1 MNSYISILEYKLKSI
16 FDRRKSVTAIV
27 MCSELDRTS
36 AIRNHCRV
44 YASSVGRYTYIARN
58 TLVQNA
64 KIGNFC
70 SISEGCNI
78 GMPSHPTWM
87 LSTSPVFLAG
97 SNYLHVNF
105 ANTEYDDCPQ
115 TIIENDVWIGAG
127 ASIKSGIQVGNG
139 AIIAAGAVV
148 VKDVPPYAIVGG
160 VPAKVIR
167 NRFDP
172 TTAKRL
178 LDLEWW
184 NWSEADLA
192 KRSGFFRSPQELLV
206 HIDKLE
212 NDNGKV

>member
-127 ASIKSGIQVGNG
+127 ASIKSGIHVGNG

-160 VPAKVIR
+160 VPAGILKY
-167 NRFDP
+167 RFDEQVIEQ
-172 TTAKRL
+172 L
-178 LDLEWW
+178 LDLQWW
-184 NWSEADLA
+184 NWETDRLIQDGARFCNVSEYLEEI
-192 KRSGFFRSPQELLV
+192 KR
-206 HIDKLE
+206 
-212 NDNGKV
+212 